1 MNFSKFLLFLFSLI
15 IMITLILMVGS
26 IKDVHPAIYWTFVIT
41 SVFNLLTNTYV
52 TYNVP
57 FDGQQAPSTGA

>member
-1 MNFSKFLLFLFSLI
+1 
-15 IMITLILMVGS
+15 MITLILMVGS